1 MCPSCNS
8 KEISRSRSRK
18 FADRLM
24 LWMGKH
30 PYRCRECHKRFYI
43 AQDLAERTRRENELR
58 QAVKLEQ
65 RLNRLE
71 NEPVEPQDILK

>member
-1 MCPSCNS
+1 MCPRCNS
-8 KEISRSRSRK
+8 QEISRSRGRK

-43 AQDLAERTRRENELR
+43 AQHLGERARRENELR
-58 QAVKLEQ
+58 QSVKLEQ
-65 RLNRLE
+65 RLNRPE
-71 NEPVEPQDILK
+71 NEPVEPHDIAK